1 MIQKEIK
8 AGKIETM
15 LSLFGNY
22 DENVNLI
29 QREFS
34 VVILGRG
41 ENITVSGEEKN
52 VFEASEAI
60 NSLIT
65 LIEKGE
71 TLLTEGMRITLD
83 KPRSAALFTYKK
95 LE

>member
-1 MIQKEIK
+1 MVQKEIK
-8 AGKIETM
+8 AARMETM
-15 LSLFGNY
+15 LSLFGSY

-41 ENITVSGEEKN
+41 DSLTVSGEEKN

-60 NSLIT
+60 KSLMT
-65 LIEKGE
+65 LIEKG
-71 TLLTEGMRITLD
+71 
-83 KPRSAALFTYKK
+83 
-95 LE
+95 